1 MRFLLLFLLG
11 MFSCGIYGQ
20 ERELIT
26 AVVVKNDSVVQNV
39 HVRNVSFGKYS
50 VTNKK
55 GEFSIHAMAG
65 DTLVLS
71 HVSTMDYI
79 KTFSNAEMQ
88 QKPLMIVMQERSNE
102 LDEVVLNEYS
112 DINAVSLGIIPHEIE
127 TPTLNERRLHTAGDF
142 KPIHLLGL
150 LGGSLQVDPILNA
163 INGRTKRLKR
173 NIRYENKEVN
183 IAFLRNRFSEYMRE
197 NMGLSEED
205 ILKLTNFA
213 IGEEN
218 AQVVID
224 SGNEEQVKFFLQ
236 DTWIKLQKL

>member
-1 MRFLLLFLLG
+1 MRILLFFLLG
-11 MFSCGIYGQ
+11 MLSFAIYGQ

-39 HVRNVSFGKYS
+39 HVRNVSIGKYS
-50 VTNKK
+50 VTNEK

-79 KTFSNAEMQ
+79 KMLSNAEMQ
-88 QKPLMIVMQERSNE
+88 EIPLIIEMQERSNE

-112 DINAVSLGIIPHEIE
+112 EINAVSLGIIPHDIE

-150 LGGSLQVDPILNA
+150 LGGSLQIDPILNA

-197 NMGLSEED
+197 SMGLSEED

-224 SGNEEQVKFFLQ
+224 SGNQEQVKFFLH